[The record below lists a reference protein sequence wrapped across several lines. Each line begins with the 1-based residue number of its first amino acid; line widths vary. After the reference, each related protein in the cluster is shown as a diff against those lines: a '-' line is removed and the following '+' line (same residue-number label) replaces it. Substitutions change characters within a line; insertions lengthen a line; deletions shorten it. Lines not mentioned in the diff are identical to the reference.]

1 MNLLPALTIG
11 LSFGLLAGLLVYY
24 IIGYFEANGKMKRGT
39 SNQTS
44 SEQLNH
50 MTNKRNNAM
59 KLQDLNE
66 DDLLGGETTLVPSN
80 RVVVVF
86 NGRAKTMELQPLE
99 DKRDVKDQMQ
109 LLDRKEAEKV

>member
-24 IIGYFEANGKMKRGT
+24 IIGYFEANGKRRRGT
-39 SNQTS
+39 SNQTPS
-44 SEQLNH
+44 KQLNH

-109 LLDRKEAEKV
+109 LLDR